1 MRAVA
6 EKLARFGQAR
16 WTGAA
21 LLSAGFLLF
30 LIANRGAYKGWF
42 SGDEL
47 DNLFW
52 TPYVSWRD
60 FLRGFLTP
68 QFYAHNFR
76 PAGHFFFS
84 VLKRTADL
92 DFRWYV
98 ASVHLLHWANVGLVY
113 LAARRLDSSR
123 RSAAAAALFF
133 AFPMA
138 AFDALWKPMYVFDVL
153 CTMFCLLCLVAYTGR
168 RYITAFVCL
177 WAAYKSK
184 ELAVMLPLALA
195 LVEWRWGERRW
206 LRLAPFFGVSLLF
219 GAQALLARE
228 APGPAYRLA
237 FSLAAL
243 ETTVRFYAS
252 RAFLLPWAGLLT
264 LGLPIIFRDRRVLL
278 GTAAFWA
285 LLAPV
290 LFLPMRTYAA
300 YLYLPLA
307 FFSIAVAG
315 MAEGRRLGILAIAA
329 VVWLGANHWA
339 MRRQRAVALRDAG
352 HHRAYFAELKR
363 SFREEGKPVCMV
375 YDPPPP
381 GLAAWGVNAAIRLAS
396 GDPRLRSAMPLEPNG
411 HECLAREGAAL
422 LAWDSRSG
430 KLAVLRHRAGEAPPP
445 YMNIDNTT
453 PVWFLG
459 RGWHERDVYFRWI
472 EPRATARL
480 TRPADASTF
489 EVKVNVGQLLLAR
502 VKASTLEA
510 LLDGRSIGSRTFER
524 PGLQTAIWKIPN
536 APAGAVEVEFRVTP
550 ALEQDGKRYGIAICG
565 FGFPPEASS
574 GQ

>member
-1 MRAVA
+1 M
-6 EKLARFGQAR
+6 
-16 WTGAA
+16 GAA
-21 LLSAGFLLF
+21 LFSAAFLLF

-60 FLRGFLTP
+60 FLGGFLTP
-68 QFYAHNFR
+68 QYYAHNFR
-76 PAGHFFFS
+76 PVGHLFFS
-84 VLKRTADL
+84 IMARTAQL

-98 ASVHLLHWANVGLVY
+98 AAVHLLHWVNVGLVY
-113 LAARRLDSSR
+113 VAARRLGSTW

-138 AFDALWKPMYVFDVL
+138 VFDALWKPMYIFDLL
-153 CTMFCLLCLVAYTGR
+153 CATFCLLCLLAYIAR
-168 RYITAFVCL
+168 RYVAAFVCL
-177 WAAYKSK
+177 WVAYKSK
-184 ELAVMLPLALA
+184 ELAVMMPLVLA
-195 LVEWRWGERRW
+195 VVEWRWGERRW
-206 LRLAPFFGVSLLF
+206 LKLAPFFGVSILF

-228 APGPAYRLA
+228 APGAEYRLN
-237 FSLAAL
+237 FTFAAL
-243 ETTVRFYAS
+243 EKTIRFYAS

-264 LGLPIIFRDRRVLL
+264 LALPFIFRDRRVWL
-278 GTAAFWA
+278 GVAAFWA

-307 FFSIAVAG
+307 FFSMAVAG
-315 MAEGRRLGILAIAA
+315 MAEGRRLGVLAA
-329 VVWLGANHWA
+329 VAIVWLGANHWA

-363 SFREEGKPVCMV
+363 SFREEGRPVCIV

-381 GLAAWGVNAAIRLAS
+381 GLAEWGVNAAMRLAS
-396 GDPRLRSAMPLEPNG
+396 GDPRMQSAMPLELNRR
-411 HECLAREGAAL
+411 ECLSREGAAL

-430 KLAVLRHRAGEAPPP
+430 KLAVLRRRAGEAPPP
-445 YMNIDNTT
+445 YVNIDNTT
-453 PVWFLG
+453 PVWFLDQ
-459 RGWHERDVYFRWI
+459 GWHKRDVYFRWI

-480 TRPADASTF
+480 TRPAGASAF
-489 EVKVNVGQLLLAR
+489 EVKVNVGQLLLDR
-502 VKASTLEA
+502 VKASTLEV
-510 LLDGRSIGSRTFER
+510 LLDGRSIGSHTFDR
-524 PGLQTAIWKIPN
+524 QGLQTARWEIPKE
-536 APAGAVEVEFRVTP
+536 PARVVTVEFRVSP
-550 ALEQDGKRYGIAICG
+550 ALEHDGRRYGIAICG